1 MKIRIWMLGL
11 IVLALI
17 FGGIG
22 ISSATGAW
30 QTKSNKIPATYTT
43 GEFAGEYNPADIRG
57 SYTFGEISESFHI
70 PLNDLAVAFGVEGN
84 SSIAEFQCKE
94 LESMYVD
101 ETAGTEVG
109 TSSVRVFVALYKG
122 LPIILTDSDYL
133 LPAAVKILKEKAVL
147 TAEQISFLDN
157 HVFQQTTSTPATT
170 PAASTA
176 APSAEPTHSIIIGS
190 ITGKTTFQQLLD
202 WGLSELEIETVIKE
216 KMPEK
221 NLAVRDYASQKGIEF
236 SPLKDQ
242 LQTLLNALNK

>member
-1 MKIRIWMLGL
+1 MLGL

-30 QTKSNKIPATYTT
+30 QTTSNKTPAKYTT

-57 SYTFGEISESFHI
+57 SYTFGEISKSFQV
-70 PLNDLAVAFGVEGN
+70 PLNDLAVAFGIEGN
-84 SSIAEFQCKE
+84 SAIAEFQCKE

-101 ETAGTEVG
+101 AVTGTAVG
-109 TSSVRVFVALYKG
+109 TNAMRVFVALYKG
-122 LPIILTDSDYL
+122 LPITLSNSDYL
-133 LPAAVKILKEKAVL
+133 LPAGVKILKEKAGL

-157 HVFQQTTSTPATT
+157 HIFQQITSTPAIT
-170 PAASTA
+170 PAAASPT
-176 APSAEPTHSIIIGS
+176 PSASPSATEPTHTTTAGS

-202 WGLSELEIETVIKE
+202 WGLSEEEIENVIKE
-216 KMPEK
+216 KIPEI

-242 LQTLLNALNK
+242 LQTLLNALIK